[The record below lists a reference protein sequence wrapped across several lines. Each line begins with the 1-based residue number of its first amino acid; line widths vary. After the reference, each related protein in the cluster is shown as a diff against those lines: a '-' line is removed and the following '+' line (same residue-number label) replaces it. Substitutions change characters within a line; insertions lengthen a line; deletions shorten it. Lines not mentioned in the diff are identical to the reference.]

1 VTTKLVVPPLPRYVE
16 LIRVSSAG
24 QAERDTPADQRRAL
38 QRLAQARPGVLVEC
52 IEDGAAGLS
61 GAKGFADRP
70 DLQRLAALAR
80 AREFD
85 ELRVRHV
92 DRLTR
97 HLDMRERAAI
107 YGMVA
112 DAGACIVTADNHV
125 IDPTNEIGE
134 VDYFLQTWTSAREKK
149 RILERTRE
157 GRRRKLAAGEII
169 ACSPWGRTWNKTTK
183 TWTVDERAMALYRR
197 IFSEVLS
204 GTTAGRLAVA
214 LNEKGEVTP
223 RGGKWSARAICDLIH
238 SEAAVGKLTQAG
250 ATIECPP
257 VVDEETWRAARE
269 RLSSNA
275 STRRGRPGSIP
286 ALLRGVATCAHCGAR
301 MYVDRGGRK
310 GYEAVYYVCGSAAR
324 SRSTA
329 APECVG
335 WHRADAVDAAMR
347 EELQSLLRDP
357 SRLLAA
363 VSRSDNGQQ
372 RDAEQDAAEAEK
384 ELAALSSRQEKLVRL
399 VTRGQADDDVA
410 DRQFAE
416 IKRLRTAAEKQLA
429 AALASRDVGARVAT
443 DAASV
448 KGAVESLRS
457 LAEGA
462 GDDVYRRLVL
472 ALFPASGQTWLRIR
486 QDGTIDAMGG
496 LPSPAQPQNQR
507 NTSRATIIRCTSLVP
522 SPISQSFAS
531 R

>member
-204 GTTAGRLAVA
+204 DHGRAPRGRAEREGRGHAARWEVERARHLRPHPLGGRGREAHAGR
-214 LNEKGEVTP
+214 GDHRMP
-223 RGGKWSARAICDLIH
+223 SG
-238 SEAAVGKLTQAG
+238 
-250 ATIECPP
+250 
-257 VVDEETWRAARE
+257 
-269 RLSSNA
+269 
-275 STRRGRPGSIP
+275 RGRG
-286 ALLRGVATCAHCGAR
+286 
-301 MYVDRGGRK
+301 
-310 GYEAVYYVCGSAAR
+310 
-324 SRSTA
+324 
-329 APECVG
+329 
-335 WHRADAVDAAMR
+335 
-347 EELQSLLRDP
+347 
-357 SRLLAA
+357 
-363 VSRSDNGQQ
+363 
-372 RDAEQDAAEAEK
+372 
-384 ELAALSSRQEKLVRL
+384 
-399 VTRGQADDDVA
+399 DVA
-410 DRQFAE
+410 RG
-416 IKRLRTAAEKQLA
+416 
-429 AALASRDVGARVAT
+429 S
-443 DAASV
+443 
-448 KGAVESLRS
+448 
-457 LAEGA
+457 
-462 GDDVYRRLVL
+462 
-472 ALFPASGQTWLRIR
+472 
-486 QDGTIDAMGG
+486 
-496 LPSPAQPQNQR
+496 
-507 NTSRATIIRCTSLVP
+507 
-522 SPISQSFAS
+522 
-531 R
+531 